1 MSVAQVMIEMA
12 HKKIK
17 SANTDMVLNRQK
29 KNKELSRKEKKQS
42 IIDMLREGPVAKKRK
57 SGD

>member
-1 MSVAQVMIEMA
+1 MIEMA

-17 SANTDMVLNRQK
+17 SANTDIVLNRQK

>member
-17 SANTDMVLNRQK
+17 SANTAMVLNRQK
-29 KNKELSRKEKKQS
+29 KTKNFQEKKKKQS

>member
-1 MSVAQVMIEMA
+1 MSVAQVMVEMA

-29 KNKELSRKEKKQS
+29 KTKNFQEKKKNSQ
-42 IIDMLREGPVAKKRK
+42 
-57 SGD
+57 

>member
-1 MSVAQVMIEMA
+1 MIEMA

-29 KNKELSRKEKKQS
+29 KTKNFQEKKKKQS